1 MVHTGGMQ
9 RERGVTAIELSV
21 VVTILAILAA
31 LAGPSLVGFIRS
43 TQVSNAVNTFM
54 ADMRFARSE
63 AIRRG
68 GAVIMCRSDA
78 PEAAS
83 PTCGGGSGPGGNG
96 WVSGWLIFEDRDN
109 SNAFNTGD
117 RLLRVQSAITNINTF
132 LESGGSSST
141 KFEFTPTGRLKNLAG
156 ATQLQ
161 VGSSPSFTNA
171 HQRTLC
177 VGQSGRVRVVGD
189 GLASC
194 NSTTDR

>member
-1 MVHTGGMQ
+1 MKRT
-9 RERGVTAIELSV
+9 RGLTAVE
-21 VVTILAILAA
+21 VVTVIAILGVLAA
-31 LAGPSLVGFIRS
+31 LAGPSFVNLIRS
-43 TQVSNAVNTFM
+43 TQVSSLVNTFM

-68 GAVIMCRSDA
+68 GAIIMCRSDA

-83 PTCGGGSGPGGNG
+83 PTCGSGSGPGGNG

-117 RLLRVQSAITNINTF
+117 QLLRVQSAITNINTF

-156 ATQLQ
+156 STQLQ
-161 VGSSPSFTNA
+161 VGSSPLFTNA
-171 HQRTLC
+171 QQRTVC
-177 VGQSGRVRVVGD
+177 VSQSGRVRVVGD
-189 GLASC
+189 GTTSC
-194 NSTTDR
+194 STATDR